1 MGRLSQPYSLE
12 QVEQALRSLGETPIW
27 SSLPRA
33 LRQHKCVNFKAFVNV
48 WPGGTVLVQGGE
60 APKLEQALKERLG
73 EAIEDREPQ
82 AEGGP
87 AWHLFVDGSC
97 PVNKLAGKVPTAA
110 GWGIAVY
117 RFDQRPAEIFVELFG
132 PVVTEAVSPLSLGA
146 MCGSNNTGELSAMAE
161 ALLWL
166 RDECPEER
174 TPAVLHY
181 DSEYVANIVLG
192 RNRAHKN
199 VELAQKLQG
208 LYAEVQASRP
218 VRLSHV
224 KGHSGCAGNER
235 ADQLAAQGTEGRF
248 SLQSKRWAKHAE
260 AAEAAGLANK
270 ACVITVKVEKGRRPP
285 TPATGRAKKAR
296 RLALADPGDAE
307 SSPGVAPVL

>member
-1 MGRLSQPYSLE
+1 MYHEP
-12 QVEQALRSLGETPIW
+12 QALRSLGETPIW

-110 GWGIAVY
+110 GLALAESDHDSLTLWCLFGRFGWGQPACAGWGIAVY

-146 MCGSNNTGELSAMAE
+146 MCGSNNTGEL
-161 ALLWL
+161 
-166 RDECPEER
+166 
-174 TPAVLHY
+174 
-181 DSEYVANIVLG
+181 
-192 RNRAHKN
+192 N

>member
-161 ALLWL
+161 DASRAALRL
-166 RDECPEER
+166 RVSR
-174 TPAVLHY
+174 L
-181 DSEYVANIVLG
+181 YVANIVLG